1 MIEPDN
7 DIEYLSPREVAVR
20 FNIPETSLSKWRSLK
35 IGPPYR
41 KLGKHIR
48 YKPAEV
54 KDWIERQTVMT
65 T

>member
-1 MIEPDN
+1 MIESSYEL
-7 DIEYLSPREVAVR
+7 EYLSPKEVAER

-54 KDWIERQTVMT
+54 KDWIERQTVRT